1 MATPP
6 LPADSLFPVLRPQTW
21 TSGAVA
27 LRTKL
32 IRTEEDLPHN
42 LWVSFAYSTEDKLYT
57 VTKDSLKAH
66 QQKGEDIVLKAL
78 ENLNTLS
85 FEWQIT
91 SRRADGSAAV
101 LTCIHEFAA
110 ESILLPEHL
119 VEAQSILGVHE
130 IALALPV
137 AGCLIA
143 QTAHPSHRNE
153 LDQLMTWAHENFNHA
168 EGRTLT
174 PNLLTAQMGQIRS
187 MYCNPL
193 TDQKLKQETPSLLP
207 IDFNEEEGLL
217 TFKAEDSELSIWE
230 IERLRTLLKTNLMA
244 DGRTVSAVRV
254 VAKSSDAAHE
264 IAQHLQHLPIEVCF
278 LLGEEE
284 VPFSN

>member
-6 LPADSLFPVLRPQTW
+6 LPADALFPILRPQTW
-21 TSGAVA
+21 SSGAVA

-32 IRTEEDLPHN
+32 IRTEEDLPN
-42 LWVSFAYSTEDKLYT
+42 NVWISFAYSTEDKLYT

-78 ENLNTLS
+78 ENLSTLP
-85 FEWQIT
+85 FEWEIT
-91 SRRADGSAAV
+91 SRRADGSVAV
-101 LTCIHEFAA
+101 LTCTHEFAA

-119 VEAQSILGVHE
+119 VEAQSILGAHE

-153 LDQLMTWAHENFNHA
+153 LDQLMTWAHENYIGA

-174 PNLLTAQMGQIRS
+174 PNLVTAQMGQIRS

-193 TDQKLKQETPSLLP
+193 TDQKLNQETPSLLP
-207 IDFNEEEGLL
+207 IDYDEEQGLL

-244 DGRTVSAVRV
+244 DGRPVTAIRV
-254 VAKSSDAAHE
+254 VAKNPESALE
-264 IAQHLQHLPIEVCF
+264 VAQHLQHLPIEVCF
-278 LLGEEE
+278 LQGEEE

>member
-6 LPADSLFPVLRPQTW
+6 LPADALFPVLRPQSW
-21 TSGAVA
+21 TSGVVA

-42 LWVSFAYSTEDKLYT
+42 LWISFAYSTEDKLYT

-78 ENLNTLS
+78 ENLNTLP
-85 FEWQIT
+85 FEWEIT

-101 LTCIHEFAA
+101 LTCTHEFAA

-153 LDQLMTWAHENFNHA
+153 LDQLMTWAHENYNGA

-174 PNLLTAQMGQIRS
+174 PNLITAQMGQIRS

-193 TDQKLKQETPSLLP
+193 TDQKLKEDTPSLLP
-207 IDFNEEEGLL
+207 IEFNEAHGLL
-217 TFKAEDSELSIWE
+217 TFKAENAELSIWE
-230 IERLRTLLKTNLMA
+230 IDRLRTLLKTNKMA
-244 DGRTVSAVRV
+244 DGREVSAIRV
-254 VAKSSDAAHE
+254 IAKTSAEAHE
-264 IAQHLQHLPIEVCF
+264 VAQHLQHLPIEVCY
-278 LLGEEE
+278 LQGEEE